1 VQAIINSVSRRFEV
15 LAMSR
20 VFAYSRVSTGVQTNE
35 NQKLAIEQAGFQIAA
50 GRYFEDVIS
59 GSTPA
64 MTRPQFRRMMDKL
77 EAGDA
82 VVVRELSR
90 LGRDAIDCMSTVK
103 AFQELGVKLVVL
115 QLGTL
120 DLTSSAGTLI
130 VNVLAACAEM
140 EKSLLIERVQTGLA
154 RARAEGKKLGRPNKT
169 NEAQRAEIASKR
181 ASGVSVSQI
190 ARDYGISRAT
200 VLSVLGA

>member
-1 VQAIINSVSRRFEV
+1 
-15 LAMSR
+15 MSR

-64 MTRPQFRRMMDKL
+64 MTRPEFRRMMDKL

-103 AFQELGVKLVVL
+103 AFQELGIKLVVL

-169 NEAQRAEIASKR
+169 NEAQRTEIASKK